1 MFWCFVN
8 KMGTLWKQIISGK
21 YGVKEGGWNT
31 RAVREGYG
39 VGLWKAIRKEGNFL
53 INRIVFSMGIEG
65 RGFERI
71 SGVETILRVFLSTL
85 SMPKWFQKS
94 CEWWMFRIRQLRTVV
109 GILVSLDLSMIKRWI
124 WWSGFF

>member
-1 MFWCFVN
+1 MFWCFAN

-31 RAVREGYG
+31 RAVKEGYG

-65 RGFERI
+65 
-71 SGVETILRVFLSTL
+71 
-85 SMPKWFQKS
+85 
-94 CEWWMFRIRQLRTVV
+94 
-109 GILVSLDLSMIKRWI
+109 
-124 WWSGFF
+124 